1 MAPISNN
8 NLALPGKSI
17 HPETIKHKDGLLDL
31 LESELKT
38 LTLEAQTIISQQ
50 SRATQLKL
58 TRETRQLF
66 DNYRQSGSMARLKVG
81 LDKFMSQGNE
91 SGTIQFNRLGPDP
104 NSRIYQQED
113 GQDNN
118 ERPHYGAAFML
129 DLTAHDDVPFRV
141 PADSTPSHPLRI
153 IDPDS
158 TSCVTTL
165 PWDPLAMQIVWP
177 RNLNLQP
184 GGLSM
189 INKILSI
196 ADHECRERLFHHVC
210 TYGPSPIFRAGI
222 AARARTNYSTM
233 FETADEHFVGLT
245 PESRSFLRAVYE
257 KHSNLNSAETRLLAR
272 MCRVDRDSVDLLWE
286 HLTTER
292 KPYTAMKI
300 FVMARE
306 IEKGRRAEAREK
318 KQAASRAAQKQKG
331 TAILEMR

>member
-1 MAPISNN
+1 MINPQ
-8 NLALPGKSI
+8 
-17 HPETIKHKDGLLDL
+17 DGLLDI

-38 LTLEAQTIISQQ
+38 LTLEAQTTISQQ

-58 TRETRQLF
+58 TRETRLLF
-66 DNYRQSGSMARLKVG
+66 DNYRQFGSMARLKAG
-81 LDKFMSQGNE
+81 LDKFMSQGDEN
-91 SGTIQFNRLGPDP
+91 GTIQFNTVGPDP

-113 GQDNN
+113 GQGNN
-118 ERPHYGAAFML
+118 EHPHYGAAFML

-153 IDPDS
+153 IDPES
-158 TSCVTTL
+158 ASYVTTL

-177 RNLNLQP
+177 RDLNWPP

-210 TYGPSPIFRAGI
+210 TYGPSPVLRAGI

-245 PESRSFLRAVYE
+245 PESRTFLRAVYE

-272 MCRVDRDSVDLLWE
+272 VCRVDRDSVDLLWE

-306 IEKGRRAEAREK
+306 IEKGRRADAREK

-331 TAILEMR
+331 NVMLEMQE